1 MQLTDNQLFK
11 IKIMKDN
18 NAKKVIWQD
27 NFITSGRYEMT
38 ALEKNILY
46 AVLAQLKKTDPI
58 GHTYLVSTKDISGLN
73 GDRVNYE
80 NFRKSTEKMLSRVI
94 EGVLP
99 NGNIL
104 QVNFISHAEYLKGQ
118 GVISIG
124 LSPKVVPFFMDLK
137 NNFTT
142 FDLDN
147 ALSLRSIYSKRFYE
161 LFSRYKNLPDK
172 TFSMKIDNLKS
183 ILEIIDSHTG
193 KDKYP
198 TFTLFKK
205 NVLDVAFNEINSSTD
220 LKVTYTTTEG
230 AKTGR
235 GRKSIDSI
243 HFVVVNLAPK
253 KIISYDIEETKPALT
268 RLMTE
273 FKLRR
278 DQAVQ
283 IMETMELS
291 EINKE
296 MYKLQLAL
304 LNTKVNN
311 VGSYSASFFKL
322 K

>member
-1 MQLTDNQLFK
+1 ME
-11 IKIMKDN
+11 DN
-18 NAKKVIWQD
+18 NLKKLIWQD

-46 AVLAQLKKTDPI
+46 AVLAQLKKTDSI

-73 GDRVNYE
+73 GDRVNFE

-124 LSPKVVPFFMDLK
+124 LSPKVVPFFVDLK
-137 NNFTT
+137 KNFTT
-142 FDLDN
+142 FDLDM

-161 LFSRYKNLPDK
+161 LFSKYKNLPDK
-172 TFSMKIDNLKS
+172 TFSVKIDNLKS
-183 ILEIIDSHTG
+183 TLEIIDSHTG

-205 NVLDVAFNEINSSTD
+205 NVLDIALNEINASTD

-230 AKTGR
+230 AKIGR
-235 GRKSIDSI
+235 GRKSIDSL
-243 HFVVVNLAPK
+243 HFVVENLAPK
-253 KIISYDIEETKPALT
+253 KMISYDKEEAKPALT
-268 RLMTE
+268 RLITE
-273 FKLRR
+273 FKLRQ

-283 IMETMELS
+283 IMNTYELA
-291 EINKE
+291 EINKK
-296 MYKLQLAL
+296 MYKLQLIL
-304 LNTKVNN
+304 LNTKVHN
-311 VGSYSASFFKL
+311 VGSYSASFFEL

>member
-1 MQLTDNQLFK
+1 MIIKYLK
-11 IKIMKDN
+11 KIMKEN
-18 NAKKVIWQD
+18 NVKKVIWQD

-46 AVLAQLKKTDPI
+46 AVLAQLKKTDSI

-73 GDRVNYE
+73 GDRVNFE

-124 LSPKVVPFFMDLK
+124 LSPKVVPFFVDLK
-137 NNFTT
+137 KNFTT
-142 FDLDN
+142 FDLDM

-161 LFSRYKNLPDK
+161 LFSKYKNLPDK
-172 TFSMKIDNLKS
+172 TFSVKIDNLKS
-183 ILEIIDSHTG
+183 TLEIIDSHTG

-205 NVLDVAFNEINSSTD
+205 NVLDIALNEINASTD

-230 AKTGR
+230 AKIGR
-235 GRKSIDSI
+235 GRKSIDSL
-243 HFVVVNLAPK
+243 HFVVENLAPK
-253 KIISYDIEETKPALT
+253 KMISYDKEEAKPALT
-268 RLMTE
+268 RLITE
-273 FKLRR
+273 FKLRQ

-283 IMETMELS
+283 IMNTYELA
-291 EINKE
+291 EINKK
-296 MYKLQLAL
+296 MYKLQLIL
-304 LNTKVNN
+304 LNTKVHN
-311 VGSYSASFFKL
+311 VGSYSASFFEL